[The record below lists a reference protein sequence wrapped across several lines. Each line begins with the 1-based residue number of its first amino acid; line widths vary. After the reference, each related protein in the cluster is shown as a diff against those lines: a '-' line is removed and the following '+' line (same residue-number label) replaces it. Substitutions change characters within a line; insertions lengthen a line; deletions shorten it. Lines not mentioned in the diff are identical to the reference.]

1 MDTHAVG
8 FTDLFFIKNGMSIK
22 EVNFH
27 HVEVC
32 EKAFIA
38 DKIFA
43 QPGRNR
49 KQDPLGLEKKQWE
62 EEQKRPSK

>member
-1 MDTHAVG
+1 M
-8 FTDLFFIKNGMSIK
+8 DLFFIKNGMSIK

-38 DKIFA
+38 DEICTTWEKQEARSTGVREKTMRGRTKKTIKI
-43 QPGRNR
+43 
-49 KQDPLGLEKKQWE
+49 K
-62 EEQKRPSK
+62 